1 MNAPFP
7 IAARCRVDAGVMRV
21 PTTEVTLL
29 FIGLEPPA
37 GYISGMNR
45 SRVLPLLVASALA
58 AAVLAGSAAAA
69 RAELVASSW
78 LDFREAKVRLIAE
91 TMPGK
96 NGRLKGGIEIMLAPE
111 YKTYWR
117 NAGDSGVPPQFD
129 FTGSTGIEAI
139 AVAFP
144 FPTRFDDGAGGT
156 AWGYKKSVML
166 PLSGEFESAAIRQKG
181 FAIALKLDFAV
192 CGTMCIPLSGTLKL
206 DTKSAT
212 PPGPEAAAM
221 LDRTIAALP
230 VAAKTTEPV
239 TVTRLAPADPPL
251 WVVRLPF
258 PVKELAGAP
267 HGPAAFPEA
276 RGYLDVTK
284 VEPDGEGHLML
295 KIMGQPEPG
304 SEGRFGPVRLTYG
317 TKLKSYERVIDLDG
331 AGVKP

>member
-1 MNAPFP
+1 
-7 IAARCRVDAGVMRV
+7 
-21 PTTEVTLL
+21 
-29 FIGLEPPA
+29 
-37 GYISGMNR
+37 MNR
-45 SRVLPLLVASALA
+45 SRVLSLLVAPALA
-58 AAVLAGSAAAA
+58 AAALAGGTLAA

-78 LDFREAKVRLIAE
+78 LDFREARVRLVAE
-91 TMPGK
+91 TKPGK
-96 NGRLKGGIEIMLAPE
+96 DGRLKGAIEIMLAPE

-129 FTGSTGIEAI
+129 FTGSTGLGKV

-166 PLSGEFESAAIRQKG
+166 PLSGALEAPAIKGKG

-206 DTKSAT
+206 DTNAAA
-212 PPGPEAAAM
+212 PAGAEAAAT
-221 LDRTIAALP
+221 LDKIIAALP
-230 VAAKTTEPV
+230 VPAEAVEPV
-239 TVTRLAPADPPL
+239 TVTRLAPVEPPQ

-267 HGPAAFPEA
+267 YGPAAFPEA

-284 VEPDGEGHLML
+284 VEPDGEGHLKL